1 MSQQLS
7 EITHAMERH
16 IPVSEREIMDCRG
29 VPLSLNQGTVIM
41 GILNVTP
48 DSFSDGGQYIDPEAA
63 VEQARRMVAEGAE
76 IIDIGGEST
85 RPGGAAVSLE
95 VELNRVI
102 PAVRALKEAGIT
114 VPLSIDTYKSEVARQ
129 ALDAGAHIL
138 NDIWGLQRDAEM
150 AKVAADY
157 GCPIVVMHNRTE
169 AVYDNF
175 IPDVL
180 QDLQKSIRLAHEAG
194 IRDEQIILDPGIG
207 FAKTYEH
214 NLQLMNELHRIV
226 ALGYPVLL
234 GTSRKS
240 MIRTALQLPPD
251 DVVEGTA
258 ATVTMGIVQGC
269 QIMRVHDVRAIKRV
283 AVMTDAIVKHRLSV

>member
-95 VELNRVI
+95 EELNRVI

-129 ALDAGAHIL
+129 ALEAGAHIL

-269 QIMRVHDVRAIKRV
+269 QIMRVHDVKAIKRV

>member
-1 MSQQLS
+1 
-7 EITHAMERH
+7 
-16 IPVSEREIMDCRG
+16 
-29 VPLSLNQGTVIM
+29 M

-48 DSFSDGGQYIDPEAA
+48 DSFSDGGRYARPEAA
-63 VEQARRMVAEGAE
+63 VEQARTMIAEGAE

-85 RPGGAAVSLE
+85 RPGSAPVSLE
-95 VELNRVI
+95 EELNRVL
-102 PAVRALKEAGIT
+102 PAIRALREAGVQ
-114 VPLSIDTYKSEVARQ
+114 VPISVDTYKAEVGRK
-129 ALDAGAHIL
+129 ALEAGAHML
-138 NDIWGLQRDAEM
+138 NDIWGLRKDTEM
-150 AKVAADY
+150 AKVAAAY
-157 GCPIVVMHNRTE
+157 GCPIVIMHNRLE

-175 IPDVL
+175 IPEVL
-180 QDLQKSIRLAHEAG
+180 QDLQESIRLAHEAG
-194 IRDEQIILDPGIG
+194 IKDSQIILDPGIG

-226 ALGYPVLL
+226 AMGYPVLL

-269 QIMRVHDVRAIKRV
+269 EIMRVHDVRAMKRV
-283 AVMTDAIVKHRLSV
+283 AVMTDTIVRHRLSL

>member
-48 DSFSDGGQYIDPEAA
+48 DSFSDGGRYIDPEAA

-95 VELNRVI
+95 EELNRVI

-269 QIMRVHDVRAIKRV
+269 QIMRVHDVKAIKRV

>member
-1 MSQQLS
+1 
-7 EITHAMERH
+7 MERH
-16 IPVSEREIMDCRG
+16 IPVSGREIIDCRG

-48 DSFSDGGQYIDPEAA
+48 DSFSDGGRYIDPEAA

-95 VELNRVI
+95 EELNRVI

-114 VPLSIDTYKSEVARQ
+114 VPLSIDTYKSKVARQ

-214 NLQLMNELHRIV
+214 NLQLMNELHQIV

-283 AVMTDAIVKHRLSV
+283 AVMTDAIVKRRLSV